1 MGRSE
6 RWIKLWIAAELI
18 ALVLLVAAGAARAD
32 DSLAIGSESGPDAA
46 AEPAASAAPDAVDA
60 VPDAEDEITPPRPD
74 EDRFF
79 RVILDEV
86 GQKAYDA
93 TPPHDRPAFQRRY
106 WAEHDPTPTTLEN
119 QAEVEHMRRV
129 QKAIKRFRDRK
140 GRFAWDDRAQF
151 FIRFGEPLRIE
162 TFPGYVA
169 VHEGVIGAKELWLY
183 KDMLVWLQDVDMQ
196 GIYHV
201 ILDPDRKYSGIGK
214 VDGGMSNYA
223 KETDQLLA
231 ELEDRFEM
239 FVEANDLEIDPT
251 QARQM
256 SETGLHRFGETPTIN
271 VYDYEGAKEFGF
283 IFDVASL
290 AGADGKTDLLLG
302 FLVPLTDVAFEP
314 DESTFK
320 VAKLQR
326 RVSLKTPEFEEV
338 ATKVANLEHRQDP
351 LEPAGGW
358 MVTAESL
365 SVDPGGY
372 TLAMRFIDVRTQ
384 NHGILKTGVEARYF
398 APGRFA
404 VSDIVFASSV
414 TRDNRAGGAFLR
426 GQYRI
431 VPRPV
436 RIYAPGEDVTVYFEL
451 YNLAQNSKGRG
462 NYEVKYSLFGTKVQ
476 RFTSFFG
483 GNNEG
488 MLEPVTSQ
496 TFENETV
503 GPTASRH
510 ISLDTTT
517 LPNDRYTLIIEATDM
532 KTGETDM
539 IRAQFVIKGK

>member
-1 MGRSE
+1 MGRTK
-6 RWIKLWIAAELI
+6 RWLNSWILAELI
-18 ALVLLVAAGAARAD
+18 ALALLVAAGAARAD
-32 DSLAIGSESGPDAA
+32 DSLAVGASGAA
-46 AEPAASAAPDAVDA
+46 
-60 VPDAEDEITPPRPD
+60 DEYVAPRPD

-86 GQKAYDA
+86 GQKAYDV

-106 WAEHDPTPTTLEN
+106 WAEHDPTPTTLDN

-129 QKAIKRFRDRK
+129 QKALKRFKDRK
-140 GRFAWDDRAQF
+140 GRFAWDDRAHF
-151 FIRFGEPLRIE
+151 YIRFGEPLRIE

-169 VHEGVIGAKELWLY
+169 VHEGLIGAKELWLY

-196 GIYHV
+196 GIYHA
-201 ILDPDRKYSGIGK
+201 ILDPERKYSGISK
-214 VDGGMSNYA
+214 VDGGMGEFS
-223 KETDQLLA
+223 KESDELLA

-256 SETGLHRFGETPTIN
+256 GETGLHRFAETPTIN
-271 VYDYEGAKEFGF
+271 VYDYDGAKEFGF

-290 AGADGKTDLLLG
+290 AGAQGRTDLLLG

-314 DESTFK
+314 DESTVK

-326 RVSLKTPEFEEV
+326 RVSLKTNEFEEV
-338 ATKVANLEHRQDP
+338 VTKVANLEHRQDP
-351 LEPAGGW
+351 LELAGGW

-372 TLAMRFIDVRTQ
+372 TIAMRFIDVRTQ

-404 VSDIVFASSV
+404 VSDLVFASSV

-476 RFTSFFG
+476 RFTSLFG

-488 MLEPVTSQ
+488 TLEPGTSQ
-496 TFENETV
+496 TFENENA

-510 ISLDTTT
+510 ISLDTGT
-517 LPNDRYTLIIEATDM
+517 LPHDRYTIIIEATDM
-532 KTGETDM
+532 KTGETDL
-539 IRAQFVIKGK
+539 IRGQFVVKGK

>member
-1 MGRSE
+1 MGRSD
-6 RWIKLWIAAELI
+6 RWIKTWIIAELI
-18 ALVLLVAAGAARAD
+18 ALALLVAAGAARAE
-32 DSLAIGSESGPDAA
+32 DSLSVGAAGAA
-46 AEPAASAAPDAVDA
+46 AAPEAPA
-60 VPDAEDEITPPRPD
+60 VPEAAIAEDVPRAQDEIILPRPD

-79 RVILDEV
+79 RVILDDV
-86 GQKAYDA
+86 GKKAYDA
-93 TPPHDRPAFQRRY
+93 TAPHDRLAFQRRY

-129 QKAIKRFRDRK
+129 QKAIQRFKDRK
-140 GRFAWDDRAQF
+140 GRFAWDDRAHF

-169 VHEGVIGAKELWLY
+169 VHEGVIGAKELWMY

-214 VDGGMSNYA
+214 VDGGMSDFA
-223 KETDQLLA
+223 KESDQLLA

-290 AGADGKTDLLLG
+290 AGANGKTDLLLG

-338 ATKVANLEHRQDP
+338 VTKVANLEHRQDP
-351 LEPAGGW
+351 LAPSGGW

-384 NHGILKTGVEARYF
+384 NHGILKTAVEARYF
-398 APGRFA
+398 ASGRFA
-404 VSDIVFASSV
+404 VSDLVFASSV

-488 MLEPVTSQ
+488 TLEPGTSQ

-510 ISLDTTT
+510 ISLDTMT
-517 LPNDRYTLIIEATDM
+517 LPNDRYTLIIEATDL
-532 KTGETDM
+532 KTGETDT
-539 IRAQFVIKGK
+539 IRGQFVVKGK